1 LKKIDPVTVINTWL
15 AFGLMAAGSFV
26 VLGGLLGLQF
36 GQIVLLA
43 TIPGV
48 LIFTIFLV
56 RHLLKV
62 N

>member
-1 LKKIDPVTVINTWL
+1 LKKIDPVTVIHTWL

-48 LIFTIFLV
+48 LIFTIFLG